1 MDETGMVALVKQYG
15 KTRVSN
21 MLSKASSYLN
31 SARAVV

>member
-21 MLSKASSYLN
+21 TLSERPAI
-31 SARAVV
+31 